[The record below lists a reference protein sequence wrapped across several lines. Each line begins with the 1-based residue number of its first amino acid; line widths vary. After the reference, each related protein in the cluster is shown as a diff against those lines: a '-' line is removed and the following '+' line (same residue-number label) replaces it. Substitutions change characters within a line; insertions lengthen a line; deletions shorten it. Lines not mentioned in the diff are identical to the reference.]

1 MQAIPGGVVLC
12 ISCKHE
18 SNNDLHPVTMQAAVH
33 LAWLAQKDEQR
44 RRHEAKAAMKKNR
57 RLPQWYLHTAALR
70 PRIDS
75 QDFAAWS
82 VLVLSHT
89 SDCLAT
95 WSFLIVSTP
104 GTLSTCELQ
113 LCTLTLSSPHFTDQ
127 CLTMMSEHSLPGEIF
142 TGETVV

>member
-1 MQAIPGGVVLC
+1 
-12 ISCKHE
+12 
-18 SNNDLHPVTMQAAVH
+18 MQAAVH

-44 RRHEAKAAMKKNR
+44 RRHEAKAAMKKSR

-82 VLVLSHT
+82 DT

-95 WSFLIVSTP
+95 WLFPIVFTLA
-104 GTLSTCELQ
+104 TLSACQLQ
-113 LCTLTLSSPHFTDQ
+113 LCILTLSNLHCTAWLMLDHDLRTLLVW
-127 CLTMMSEHSLPGEIF
+127 CLGM
-142 TGETVV
+142 

>member
-82 VLVLSHT
+82 VPVLSH
-89 SDCLAT
+89 
-95 WSFLIVSTP
+95 F
-104 GTLSTCELQ
+104 
-113 LCTLTLSSPHFTDQ
+113 
-127 CLTMMSEHSLPGEIF
+127 MLPGNLVISNYLHTCNPF
-142 TGETVV
+142 CLRTAALRPYIDQSTLYCPTNAT

>member
-1 MQAIPGGVVLC
+1 MSC

-18 SNNDLHPVTMQAAVH
+18 SSNDLHPVTKQAAVH

-57 RLPQWYLHTAALR
+57 RLPHWYLHTAALR

-82 VLVLSHT
+82 VPVLSHI
-89 SDCLAT
+89 SYCLAT
-95 WSFLIVSTP
+95 QSSPMIFMP
-104 GTLSTCELQ
+104 GTLSACKLQ
-113 LCTLTLSSPHFTDQ
+113 LCTLTLSNLHCTA
-127 CLTMMSEHSLPGEIF
+127 
-142 TGETVV
+142 

>member
-1 MQAIPGGVVLC
+1 MSC
-12 ISCKHE
+12 ISSKHE
-18 SNNDLHPVTMQAAVH
+18 SSNDLNPVTKQAAVH

-82 VLVLSHT
+82 VTVLSHT

-95 WSFLIVSTP
+95 WSFPCIFTLATVSA
-104 GTLSTCELQ
+104 CKLQ
-113 LCTLTLSSPHFTDQ
+113 LCPYI
-127 CLTMMSEHSLPGEIF
+127 C
-142 TGETVV
+142 

>member
-1 MQAIPGGVVLC
+1 MSC

-18 SNNDLHPVTMQAAVH
+18 SSNDLHPVTKQAVVH

-44 RRHEAKAAMKKNR
+44 RRHEAKATMKKNR

-82 VLVLSHT
+82 VLLLSHSSHCLPAWCLIVFT
-89 SDCLAT
+89 LAT
-95 WSFLIVSTP
+95 
-104 GTLSTCELQ
+104 LSACKLQ
-113 LCTLTLSSPHFTDQ
+113 LCTLTLSNLHFTA
-127 CLTMMSEHSLPGEIF
+127 
-142 TGETVV
+142 